1 MIFPERTPSNCP
13 SPLLQEVVDH
23 VEGRS
28 DLRALT
34 EARQGRG
41 WELARP
47 ERRVVHESTR
57 KWGNVDTEDVRE
69 TSRVQVGVASG
80 RAAAGK
86 GLARD
91 AAAGDAGV
99 LCKGRFAA
107 SWRRGASAALEGKGN
122 WIPRSLCT
130 VPFSLR
136 ILYL

>member
-1 MIFPERTPSNCP
+1 M
-13 SPLLQEVVDH
+13 
-23 VEGRS
+23 EGRS

-91 AAAGDAGV
+91 AGV

-107 SWRRGASAALEGKGN
+107 SWRRGASAALEGKGS